1 MTSLSEQ
8 LSAVRKSQWEAQLDA
23 LNALS
28 SRALDNAGQLVALN
42 MKTSRASMEQ
52 AAGAF
57 KQILEV
63 REPRDLFAVGA
74 AAQSQWQQ
82 LFSYGRELLGI
93 ASGAQA
99 YGWNIL
105 PAVAPLQRLAVPAA
119 RLAAPVEQLV
129 EQASIASAAAST
141 VAEEISAAAA
151 DTREALAE
159 ATLYAAGEATRPQE
173 QPEAPAPAVT
183 ELEAEKTGAAP
194 SEAPAK
200 APAGEGG
207 EDAAQ
212 APSGTSAAAPA
223 VVVAAMPDAD
233 AAIETAI
240 ADDVLPAL
248 AKPMARA
255 LNEVAP
261 KPAAVEHP
269 LAATL
274 PLGTR
279 DHVELPVVAPLER
292 AAPQQAPAREARS
305 ARASRKK

>member
-200 APAGEGG
+200 APAGEDG

-212 APSGTSAAAPA
+212 APSGTSAAAP
-223 VVVAAMPDAD
+223 VVVATPDAD

-240 ADDVLPAL
+240 ADYVPPAL

-279 DHVELPVVAPLER
+279 GHVELPVVAPLER